1 MSGLTF
7 RGYVMKKR
15 RGKQPVKPDREEA
28 LKERLVYLK
37 GMQGSTMNIP
47 IIYRRTFDWTGDS
60 VVFKPINKRSF
71 VVYRAD
77 LEDEEIDPENYI
89 VRELDVMDLPWYGEN
104 RARVEEPDRVS
115 TEELRE
121 ALISISLLDRYVH
134 IDVKKT
140 GDPHLDRSLRGDLEH
155 LSTELGYAYTIS
167 KDAYRCTFIFPKHN
181 NTQMVVKSV
190 NAIMGSIEAFE
201 TFINEIMGLKVNTMG
216 PRIEEV
222 GYMVGRTEVNLDQIY
237 TDALNV
243 HWDLPQTEKVGNFL
257 LTQSCERAHDEME
270 YVVKASSEALG
281 HLELCPGDAS
291 NILFEELVSLW
302 RTSVGRAVQK
312 LKESLQAL
320 EIEKKDSISA
330 CLRMIRDYREEKLKR
345 SSSQDIVITQL
356 TQKIEGLATSNAK
369 KGGLKLLANAECL
382 SVIEILFGINQ
393 SASRIGA
400 LANVIATKTLY
411 LRMTE
416 TLE

>member
-1 MSGLTF
+1 
-7 RGYVMKKR
+7 MKKR
-15 RGKQPVKPDREEA
+15 RGKQPVKPDIEEA

-71 VVYRAD
+71 VVYRSD
-77 LEDEEIDPENYI
+77 LADEEIDQDNYL

-104 RARVEEPDRVS
+104 RSCVEKPDRVS

-121 ALISISLLDRYVH
+121 ALISISLVDRYIHV
-134 IDVKKT
+134 DVKKT
-140 GDPHLDRSLRGDLEH
+140 GDPELDRCLRGDLEH
-155 LSTELGYAYTIS
+155 LSTELGYAYSIT
-167 KDAYRCTFIFPKHN
+167 KDAYRCTFIFPKHS
-181 NTQMVVKSV
+181 NTQMVVKAV
-190 NAIMGSIEAFE
+190 NATMGSIEAFE
-201 TFINEIMGLKVNTMG
+201 EFIDETMDLNVKTMA
-216 PRIEEV
+216 PRMEEV
-222 GYMVGRTEVNLDQIY
+222 GYMVERSEVNLDQIY
-237 TDALNV
+237 TNALNV

-270 YVVKASSEALG
+270 YIVNASKEALG

-291 NILFEELVSLW
+291 TILFEELVSLW
-302 RTSVGRAVQK
+302 RTSVGRSVQK
-312 LKESLQAL
+312 LKESLEAMNL
-320 EIEKKDSISA
+320 ERKGSIRT
-330 CLRMIRDYREEKLKR
+330 CLGMIRDYRDEKLKR

-369 KGGLKLLANAECL
+369 RGGLKLLANAECL

-393 SASRIGA
+393 SASRIGS

-416 TLE
+416 KK

>member
-1 MSGLTF
+1 
-7 RGYVMKKR
+7 MKKR
-15 RGKQPVKPDREEA
+15 RGKQPVKPDIEEA

-47 IIYRRTFDWTGDS
+47 IIYRRTFDWAGDS
-60 VVFKPINKRSF
+60 VVFKPVNKRSF

-77 LEDEEIDPENYI
+77 LANEEIDQDSYI

-104 RARVEEPDRVS
+104 RACVEKPDRVS

-121 ALISISLLDRYVH
+121 ALISISLLDRYIH

-140 GDPHLDRSLRGDLEH
+140 GDPELDRCLRGDLEQ
-155 LSTELGYAYTIS
+155 LSAELGYAYSIT
-167 KDAYRCTFIFPKHN
+167 KDAYRCTFIFPKHT
-181 NTQMVVKSV
+181 NTQMVVKAV
-190 NAIMGSIEAFE
+190 NATMGSIEAFE
-201 TFINEIMGLKVNTMG
+201 TFIDEILDLDGRTMG
-216 PRIEEV
+216 PRMEEL
-222 GYMVGRTEVNLDQIY
+222 GYMVERTEVNLDQIY

-270 YVVKASSEALG
+270 YVVNASKEALG

-291 NILFEELVSLW
+291 TILFEELVSLW
-302 RTSVGRAVQK
+302 RTSVGRSVQK
-312 LKESLQAL
+312 LREILGTMDL
-320 EIEKKDSISA
+320 EKRASISL
-330 CLRMIRDYREEKLKR
+330 CLKMIRDYREEKLKR

-356 TQKIEGLATSNAK
+356 TQKIEGLATSNVK

-393 SASRIGA
+393 SASRICSI
-400 LANVIATKTLY
+400 ANVIATKTLY

-416 TLE
+416 KME